1 MKFTLSLAVLAVVAS
16 QAMAVVPI
24 PIKGCTKQVTVL
36 PTDVG
41 CVDFAKANGCTFE
54 ELLKWNDKLRPDC
67 ANLDVGHPLCVSIT
81 PGAGGNTTAPVT
93 PVTPPN
99 PSAPLPPATSAG
111 AAVPSGTPAATKPSS
126 AAPAGATAPPK
137 SATSQ
142 NGAAGSQSS
151 MVLAAAG
158 VLVSVAY
165 ML

>member
-16 QAMAVVPI
+16 QTMAVVPI
-24 PIKGCTKQVTVL
+24 PIKACTRNVTVL
-36 PTDVG
+36 PTDIG

-54 ELLKWNDKLRPDC
+54 QLLKWNDKLRPDC

-81 PGAGGNTTAPVT
+81 PGGGGNTTA

-126 AAPAGATAPPK
+126 AAPAGVTTPPK